1 MFRSAAVAAGFDC
14 GFCLDYSFIIKQ
26 NRRGY
31 KGFEQNIYSCVYFL
45 ADASDSGEIS
55 VKNTLDGCP
64 DFMDFFGD
72 SGAFQPMGLPSAR
85 NMLRLYSST
94 PFWSK
99 GSTPSS
105 LPEMAQAIMKK

>member
-1 MFRSAAVAAGFDC
+1 MFNC
-14 GFCLDYSFIIKQ
+14 GVCFCYSFIIKQ

-31 KGFEQNIYSCVYFL
+31 KGFGQNIYTCVYFL
-45 ADASDSGEIS
+45 ADAAVQGCFS
-55 VKNTLDGCP
+55 VKNSP
-64 DFMDFFGD
+64 DLCLPAAMAPAQFL
-72 SGAFQPMGLPSAR
+72 GLPRAL